1 MKENN
6 AAEVNSPTPI
16 LPINLRFNM
25 YFPLLMNV
33 VKKDEKGKNKFII
46 YYIPFPA
53 PSIYHRLPFK

>member
-1 MKENN
+1 
-6 AAEVNSPTPI
+6 
-16 LPINLRFNM
+16 M